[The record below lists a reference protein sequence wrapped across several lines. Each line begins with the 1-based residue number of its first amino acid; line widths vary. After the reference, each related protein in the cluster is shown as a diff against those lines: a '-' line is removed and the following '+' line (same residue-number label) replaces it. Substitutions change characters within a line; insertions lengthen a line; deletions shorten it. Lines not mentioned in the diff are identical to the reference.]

1 MIHDTGSL
9 ENDLTPSL
17 KSQTHNLGRPQHGQ
31 HLQSFFNSFL
41 LPWGRLRTFAGE
53 EVYVA
58 ALAVVGEGGDFDCL
72 GVHNDDLGRVDSVV
86 TDHRRQILQQ

>member
-9 ENDLTPSL
+9 LNHKLIIWFGHICSL
-17 KSQTHNLGRPQHGQ
+17 ARILR
-31 HLQSFFNSFL
+31 SFSTFCS
-41 LPWGRLRTFAGE
+41 LPWGRLRTLAGE

-58 ALAVVGEGGDFDCL
+58 ALAVVSEGGDLDCL